1 MSAALLVR
9 VFLWGWFAA
18 AVGAGH
24 SLALRHVPPAVLG
37 AAGVAIAAFLWML
50 SRRIRPLRRWCD
62 DLDVRI
68 LVVLQSLRVSGLYFL
83 LSDEGA
89 LLPRGLALLAG
100 AGDLVVAVMALPV
113 ALAPMADA
121 ARTRAIRIWSVVSLI
136 SLLGAAGMLF
146 RLGLS
151 EPAWLTP
158 FAVLPF
164 SLYPTFL
171 LPLTLAAQALLLERM
186 LRTDGD

>member
-1 MSAALLVR
+1 
-9 VFLWGWFAA
+9 
-18 AVGAGH
+18 
-24 SLALRHVPPAVLG
+24 
-37 AAGVAIAAFLWML
+37 
-50 SRRIRPLRRWCD
+50 
-62 DLDVRI
+62 
-68 LVVLQSLRVSGLYFL
+68 
-83 LSDEGA
+83 
-89 LLPRGLALLAG
+89 
-100 AGDLVVAVMALPV
+100 MALPV

-151 EPAWLTP
+151 EPVWLTP

>member
-1 MSAALLVR
+1 VSAALLVR

-50 SRRIRPLRRWCD
+50 SRRVRPLRRWCD
-62 DLDVRI
+62 
-68 LVVLQSLRVSGLYFL
+68 GLYFL

-151 EPAWLTP
+151 EPVWLTP